1 MMKFILAVMIGIEVG
16 TEIAAQPFIT
26 QPSEGVPLLRMLPAD
41 AATVA
46 DYYKQKVYDSA
57 DEKIGEIV
65 DLIIE
70 KSGYVPAVIIAV
82 SGFLGIIGT
91 KYVAVPFAAL
101 QVNQKEHK
109 EHIVLGA
116 EKCAGVRIQ
125 PFYQALG
132 ARRRVVIPAVDA
144 SQTK

>member
-1 MMKFILAVMIGIEVG
+1 MMKFILAVMIVIEVG
-16 TEIAAQPFIT
+16 TAAAAQLFIT
-26 QPSEGVPLLRMLPAD
+26 QPSEGVPLLTMLPAD

-109 EHIVLGA
+109 EHIVLDTN
-116 EKCAGVRIQ
+116 KR
-125 PFYQALG
+125 ALKN
-132 ARRRVVIPAVDA
+132 APALEYNRSTKRWERVEE
-144 SQTK
+144 

>member
-1 MMKFILAVMIGIEVG
+1 MALMVPPLP
-16 TEIAAQPFIT
+16 AASR
-26 QPSEGVPLLRMLPAD
+26 PSKTGYFSLTSWARGMLPAD

-46 DYYKQKVYDSA
+46 DYYKQKVYDPA

-109 EHIVLGA
+109 EHIVLDTN
-116 EKCAGVRIQ
+116 KR
-125 PFYQALG
+125 ALKN
-132 ARRRVVIPAVDA
+132 APTFEYNRSTKHWERVEE
-144 SQTK
+144 

>member
-1 MMKFILAVMIGIEVG
+1 MMKFILAVMIVIEVG
-16 TEIAAQPFIT
+16 TAAAAQPFIT

-109 EHIVLGA
+109 EHIVLDTN
-116 EKCAGVRIQ
+116 KR
-125 PFYQALG
+125 ALKN
-132 ARRRVVIPAVDA
+132 APAFEYNR
-144 SQTK
+144 STKRWERLEE

>member
-1 MMKFILAVMIGIEVG
+1 MMKLVLALMIIC
-16 TEIAAQPFIT
+16 EISTAAAAQT
-26 QPSEGVPLLRMLPAD
+26 VMQPSDGVPLLKMLPAD
-41 AATVA
+41 AATVG
-46 DYYKQKVYDSA
+46 DYYKQNVYDPA

-101 QVNQKEHK
+101 QVNLKEHK
-109 EHIVLGA
+109 EHIVLDTNKRALKNAPVFEYRRSTMRWERA
-116 EKCAGVRIQ
+116 EE
-125 PFYQALG
+125 
-132 ARRRVVIPAVDA
+132 
-144 SQTK
+144 